1 MKYGNTAIYLNLL
14 ILLLSIISLWIVYE
28 GISFYFLALYIVPSI
43 LLSIATSLI
52 TNSNSSDSSIFPIFQ
67 SKPLKYKV
75 KLKSNK
81 GNIYIND
88 LRLGVCITGSM
99 GSGKT
104 KSVFYPI
111 FKHFADHH
119 YTGILY
125 DHKDFELT
133 EMIYPLY
140 KDSDI
145 KFHCFSP
152 LDVNRSVR
160 LNPIAPEYITNE
172 KILMS
177 IISTLTTNLL
187 NEDVNHSSSEAKY
200 FRSGAESLLCATIW
214 RFKEDYPEYCSLPY
228 VITFLLNGEHH
239 QTKLIQPS
247 NPKAQPYTETH
258 FYKNLV
264 DFISESPRA
273 KALASQ
279 FIAQKENPKEI
290 SAVFGTL
297 TSSFRILQDPAFF
310 YLLSGNDISL
320 AVNDPNNK
328 SVISFV
334 SAPGTSSTAVTHII
348 STLLQSTIDAMSK
361 HGREDSFIALD
372 EAPRIKIPDLGSAVS
387 VLRSFGV
394 VFVYGFQDMVQTHTA
409 TGGKPYII
417 KEVINN
423 LSTKLI
429 GRANDSETA
438 KYYENL
444 FENIDVDTKSINTS
458 AKDLFGT
465 DTRTTISKRQ
475 KKRIEAHEFTQ
486 LRQGEFVLVSNNRE
500 KVFLKLPHITTEL
513 PPQIRNITTDE
524 LETNYVSI
532 LQKTIIY

>member
-1 MKYGNTAIYLNLL
+1 MG
-14 ILLLSIISLWIVYE
+14 
-28 GISFYFLALYIVPSI
+28 LYIIPSI
-43 LLSIATSLI
+43 LISVSSFLI
-52 TNSNSSDSSIFPIFQ
+52 LDSPQLGSSQSS
-67 SKPLKYKV
+67 KLKYRV
-75 KLKSNK
+75 KLKSSNE
-81 GNIYIND
+81 GNIFIND

-111 FKHFADHH
+111 FKHFAEHNF
-119 YTGILY
+119 TGILY

-140 KDSDI
+140 KDRDI

-200 FRSGAESLLCATIW
+200 FRSGAESLLCAVIW

-228 VITFLLNGEHH
+228 VITFLLNSEHH
-239 QTKLIQPS
+239 ETELVQPS
-247 NPKAQPYTETH
+247 NPKAQPYMETH

-264 DFISESPRA
+264 DFISTSPRA

-297 TSSFRILQDPAFF
+297 TASFRILQDPAFF
-310 YLLSGNDISL
+310 YLLSDNDISL

-334 SAPGTSSTAVTHII
+334 SAPGTSSAAVTHII

-394 VFVYGFQDMVQTHTA
+394 VFVYGFQDMIQAHTA

-417 KEVINN
+417 KEIINN

-438 KYYENL
+438 KYYENI
-444 FENIDVDTKSINTS
+444 FENVDVDTKSINTS
-458 AKDLFGT
+458 AKDIFGT

-475 KKRIEAHEFTQ
+475 KKRIEAHEFTA
-486 LRQGEFVLVSNNRE
+486 LRQGEFVLVSNLRK
-500 KVFLKLPHITTEL
+500 KVFLKLPQIYTEL
-513 PPQIRNITTDE
+513 PPNIRNISSDQLDKNYIKI
-524 LETNYVSI
+524 LETK
-532 LQKTIIY
+532 LIY